1 MTLPRPLT
9 VTGITGLAGDG
20 KDTVADLLR
29 THCGARTLAFADA
42 LRQEIVDAFCI
53 EELLLTRRATKE
65 LPLPALALNNCTDR
79 AFVDR
84 MVVHYMAGAIDG
96 GVEGERISLTAPRS
110 PRQIMQWWGT
120 EYRRSQNDA
129 YWVSHAHQHMQWLS
143 KSQHADLV
151 VLSDVRFVNEANLVR
166 RWGGQIWQIK
176 RPGLGLAHGAHAS
189 EVTGDHYAP
198 DAVIVNAHDSR
209 HLQAQV
215 LSVWAARALKVPGLT
230 VQVPA

>member
-1 MTLPRPLT
+1 MYNPRPLT
-9 VTGITGLAGDG
+9 VIGLTGLAGAG
-20 KDTVADLLR
+20 KDTVAELLR
-29 THCGARTLAFADA
+29 THCGARTLAFAGA
-42 LRQEIVDAFCI
+42 LRGEIADAFCI
-53 EELLLTRRATKE
+53 DSALLTRRYTKE
-65 LPLPALALNNCTDR
+65 QPIAALALNNCTDR

-84 MVVHYMAGAIDG
+84 MVVHHMQSGNPINP
-96 GVEGERISLTAPRS
+96 SAPRS

-120 EYRRSQNDA
+120 EYRRAQNDA
-129 YWVSHAHQHMQWLS
+129 YWVSHAHQHMLWLS

-151 VLSDVRFVNEANLVR
+151 VLTDVRFVNEANLVR

-176 RPGLGLAHGAHAS
+176 RPGLAREYGSHVS

-198 DAVIVNAHDSR
+198 DAVIDNSGDIR

>member
-1 MTLPRPLT
+1 MTHTRPLT
-9 VTGITGLAGDG
+9 VIGLTGLAGAG

-42 LRQEIVDAFCI
+42 LRTEIADAFCL
-53 EELLLTRRATKE
+53 EELFLTRRATKE

-84 MVVHYMAGAIDG
+84 MVVHHMQTGKPINNPN
-96 GVEGERISLTAPRS
+96 APRS

-120 EYRRSQNDA
+120 EYRRAQNDA

-198 DAVIVNAHDSR
+198 DAVIVNAHDIR

>member
-1 MTLPRPLT
+1 MTHTRPLT
-9 VTGITGLAGDG
+9 VIGLTGLAGAG

-29 THCGARTLAFADA
+29 THCSARTLAFADA
-42 LRQEIVDAFCI
+42 LRGEVADAFCI
-53 EELLLTRRATKE
+53 DSAFLTRRSTKE
-65 LPLPALALNNCTDR
+65 QPLDALALNNCTDR

-84 MVVHYMAGAIDG
+84 MVVHHMESGNPINP
-96 GVEGERISLTAPRS
+96 SAPRS

-129 YWVSHAHQHMQWLS
+129 YWVSKAHQHISWLS
-143 KSQHADLV
+143 KSEQADLV
-151 VLSDVRFVNEANLVR
+151 VLTDVRFVNEANLVR

-198 DAVIVNAHDSR
+198 DAVIVNAHDIR